1 MTLSIW
7 LSIALAFSVGVNLLL
22 LLFSVQKS
30 RQVVAF
36 SENITELIDLVGNY
50 RDHLKVVYELEA
62 FYGDPTLESLLQH
75 TIEISKIL
83 EEDFSEFEDYIAEYI
98 LEEEQQNGETQTE
111 EPIREKDVLYAGARE
126 RNN

>member
-36 SENITELIDLVGNY
+36 SENITE
-50 RDHLKVVYELEA
+50 
-62 FYGDPTLESLLQH
+62 
-75 TIEISKIL
+75 
-83 EEDFSEFEDYIAEYI
+83 
-98 LEEEQQNGETQTE
+98 
-111 EPIREKDVLYAGARE
+111 
-126 RNN
+126 